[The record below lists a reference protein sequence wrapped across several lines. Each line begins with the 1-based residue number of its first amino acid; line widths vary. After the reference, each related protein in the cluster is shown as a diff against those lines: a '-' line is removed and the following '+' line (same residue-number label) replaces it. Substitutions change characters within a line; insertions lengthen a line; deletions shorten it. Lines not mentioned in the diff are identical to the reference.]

1 MLLQEIADSKTA
13 YEIIKNNANVII
25 LESTIGGR
33 VIRFFAENTSP
44 DTGEDSWSVQF
55 KEKTNLGKWTFDL
68 TSSGSEFKVFAFV
81 MEGMKLVVELHSP
94 DIIDCTADTKDR
106 GLLYKRLFDRFFKS
120 TYTTYIRQLD
130 PAGEYELRMV
140 KN

>member
-1 MLLQEIADSKTA
+1 MLLQEIADSKA
-13 YEIIKNNANVII
+13 PYEVIKNNASVLI
-25 LESTIGGR
+25 LESTIGDR

-44 DTGEDSWSVQF
+44 DTGEDSWSIQF
-55 KEKTNLGKWTFDL
+55 KEKTATGKWTFDL
-68 TSSGSEFKVFAFV
+68 TNSGSEFKVFAFV
-81 MEGMKLVVELHSP
+81 IEGMKLVAQLHSP
-94 DIIDCTADTKDR
+94 DIIDCTADTRDR

-130 PAGEYELRMV
+130 SDGEYELRMV